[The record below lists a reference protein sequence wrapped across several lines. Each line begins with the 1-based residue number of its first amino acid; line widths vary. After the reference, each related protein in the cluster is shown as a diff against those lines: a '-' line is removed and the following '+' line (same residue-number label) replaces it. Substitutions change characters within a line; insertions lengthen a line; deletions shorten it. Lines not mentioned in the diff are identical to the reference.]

1 MTMTHL
7 RKRGTRY
14 CNREAKRYPE
24 EFKMQVAE
32 DRDIYLANGTLYVP
46 EKTSWDYIKNAKCE
60 SAKYR
65 GDTGQNI
72 VALENE
78 HPNQLKDVIP
88 KIYTKINLDHYD
100 LAYLINLFSSIRFGL
115 EHRGKDIF
123 SRIYEY
129 FLGKFTEAE
138 GKKQKA
144 KRVVNFTP

>member
-1 MTMTHL
+1 MQ
-7 RKRGTRY
+7 
-14 CNREAKRYPE
+14 NANQQNIE
-24 EFKMQVAE
+24 EILDK
-32 DRDIYLANGTLYVP
+32 
-46 EKTSWDYIKNAKCE
+46 
-60 SAKYR
+60 
-65 GDTGQNI
+65 NI

-115 EHRGKDIF
+115 EHRGKNIF

-144 KRVVNFTP
+144 KRVVNFTPQDASQSLLLRLLM

>member
-1 MTMTHL
+1 MTHL

-14 CNREAKRYPE
+14 CNREVKRYPE

-46 EKTSWDYIKNAKCE
+46 EKTSWDYIKNANQ
-60 SAKYR
+60 
-65 GDTGQNI
+65 QNI
-72 VALENE
+72 GEMLDKNIGALENE

-100 LAYLINLFSSIRFGL
+100 LAYLNNLFSSIRFGL
-115 EHRGKDIF
+115 EHRGKNIF

-129 FLGKFTEAE
+129 SLGKFTEAE